1 MITVICRRLDP
12 AMGQYMGLASSM
24 CLTCGG
30 GVPLLHFLS
39 AVFIV
44 LQPEYGGLML
54 QLRDNHK
61 AVA

>member
-1 MITVICRRLDP
+1 
-12 AMGQYMGLASSM
+12 MGQYMGLASSM